1 MGMEKVQS
9 RLLII
14 TKEMVSF
21 FAKDRAINAVV
32 ALFIYLYI
40 YILFFLLRRANSTSH
55 SQTVDPPNLHKI
67 CRLNSNQLGMSSI
80 LSEPTEEPEDIL

>member
-1 MGMEKVQS
+1 MEKVQS

-40 YILFFLLRRANSTSH
+40 YIYYSFCSVELIPLLTLKLSTL
-55 SQTVDPPNLHKI
+55 QTCIKSAV
-67 CRLNSNQLGMSSI
+67 
-80 LSEPTEEPEDIL
+80 